1 MNLLRRRQFQS
12 GTGLWLVITRRM
24 RAPLLAILLLAICAG
39 GATLHITLPAN
50 SQSKQAGSYYP
61 PPGDSWER
69 RRPEDS
75 GMDGALLEQAVAYA
89 KTQASTI
96 PADFSTQVETFG
108 RVLGPLPKT
117 RGETNG
123 IIIRHGYIVAEW
135 GDTKRI
141 DPTYSVAK
149 SFLSTLCGLA
159 VDRGL
164 IKSVHDGMK
173 QYVTDDGYNS
183 PHNAKITWE
192 EHLQQTSEWEGSM
205 WGKASDFLGT
215 EEFGKGQ
222 RRPRAIKEPGTYW
235 EYNDV
240 RINRMALSLLQVWQR
255 PLPRVLKDEIMDR
268 IGASDSWQ
276 YHGYFNSETVI
287 KGKRVES
294 VSGGTR
300 WGGGLWIN
308 TRDEARFGYL
318 FLRRGQWKGKQ
329 IISENWI
336 RMATTPASIGPD
348 YGYLWWLNT
357 QSKQY
362 PSAPTTSFA
371 ALGYG
376 SNTIWIDPAHDL
388 VVVWRWHQD
397 KSADE
402 FFKRILAAVKAE

>member
-1 MNLLRRRQFQS
+1 MNIRRKLRFR
-12 GTGLWLVITRRM
+12 
-24 RAPLLAILLLAICAG
+24 ILLLALCA
-39 GATLHITLPAN
+39 APFPVY
-50 SQSKQAGSYYP
+50 SQSKQLSVYYP
-61 PPGDSWER
+61 APGDGWQR
-69 RRPEDS
+69 RRPEEV
-75 GMDGALLEQAVAYA
+75 GMDGALLEQAIAYA

-108 RVLGPLPKT
+108 RVLGPLPKM

-135 GDTKRI
+135 GDTQRI
-141 DPTYSVAK
+141 DPTYSAAK

-159 VDRGL
+159 VDRGM
-164 IKSVHDGMK
+164 IKNVHDPIK
-173 QYVTDDGYNS
+173 LYTTDDGYDS
-183 PHNAKITWE
+183 QHNAKITWE
-192 EHLQQTSEWEGSM
+192 NHLQQTSEWEGTM
-205 WGKASDFLGT
+205 WGKNSNFLGT

-222 RRPRAIKEPGTYW
+222 RRPRAIQEPGSYW

-240 RINRMALSLLQVWQR
+240 RINRMSLTLLEVWKK
-255 PLPRVLKDEIMDR
+255 PLPQVLKNEIMDR
-268 IGASDSWQ
+268 IGASNTWQ
-276 YHGYFNSETVI
+276 YHGYDNSYADI
-287 KGKRVES
+287 NGKRMVS

-318 FLRRGQWKGKQ
+318 ILRRGKWKDRQ

-336 RMATTPASIGPD
+336 QMATTPAAIGPD

-357 QSKQY
+357 KRKQY
-362 PSAPTTSFA
+362 PSAPATSFA

-376 SNTIWIDPAHDL
+376 SNIIWIDPEHDL

-402 FFKRILAAVKAE
+402 LFKRILAAVVQNR

>member
-1 MNLLRRRQFQS
+1 MNIIRQSQS
-12 GTGLWLVITRRM
+12 PSVTGVIMHRM
-24 RAPLLAILLLAICAG
+24 RGPQLWILLLALIAI
-39 GATLHITLPAN
+39 GAALSAPAPVD
-50 SQSKQAGSYYP
+50 SQAKQPSVYYP
-61 PPGDSWER
+61 APGDAWQR
-69 RRPEDS
+69 RKPEDA
-75 GMDGALLEQAVAYA
+75 GMDSALLDQAVAYA
-89 KTQASTI
+89 RTQGSTI

-108 RVLGPLPKT
+108 RVLGPLPKS
-117 RGETNG
+117 RAETNG

-149 SFLSTLCGLA
+149 SFLSTLTGLA
-159 VDRGL
+159 VDRGM
-164 IKSVHDGMK
+164 IKSLHDPMK
-173 QYVTDDGYNS
+173 QYATDGGYDS
-183 PHNAKITWE
+183 PHNAKITWA

-205 WGKASDFLGT
+205 WGKSSDFLGT

-222 RRPRAIKEPGTYW
+222 RRPRAIKEPGAYW

-240 RINRMALSLLQVWQR
+240 RINRMSLSLLQVWQK

-268 IGASDSWQ
+268 IGASDTWG
-276 YHGYFNSETVI
+276 YHGYFNSDTLI
-287 KGKRVES
+287 NGKRMAS

-318 FLRRGQWKGKQ
+318 FLRRGKWKDKQ

-336 RMATTPASIGPD
+336 KMATTPASIGPD

-357 QSKQY
+357 LRKQY
-362 PSAPTTSFA
+362 PSAPATSFS

-376 SNTIWIDPAHDL
+376 SNTIWVDPEHDL

-402 FFKRILAAVKAE
+402 FFKRILEAIKGD

>member
-1 MNLLRRRQFQS
+1 MNVARQLRFR
-12 GTGLWLVITRRM
+12 
-24 RAPLLAILLLAICAG
+24 ILLLALCASG
-39 GATLHITLPAN
+39 VALNGPPAH
-50 SQSKQAGSYYP
+50 SQREQPAVYYP
-61 PPGDSWER
+61 IYYPGPGDGWQR
-69 RRPEDS
+69 RRPEDV

-96 PADFSTQVETFG
+96 PPDFSTQVETFG
-108 RVLGPLPKT
+108 RVLGPLPKM

-135 GDTKRI
+135 GDTQRI
-141 DPTYSVAK
+141 DPTYSAAK

-159 VDRGL
+159 IDRGM
-164 IKSVHDGMK
+164 IKSVHDPMK
-173 QYVTDDGYNS
+173 QYATDGGYDS

-192 EHLQQTSEWEGSM
+192 QHLQQTSEWQGTM
-205 WGKASDFLGT
+205 WGKNSNFLGV
-215 EEFGKGQ
+215 EEFGRGQ
-222 RRPRAIKEPGTYW
+222 RRPRAIQEPGAYW

-240 RINRMALSLLQVWQR
+240 RINRMALTLLEVWKK
-255 PLPRVLKDEIMDR
+255 PLPSVLKDEIMDR
-268 IGASDSWQ
+268 IGASNTWQ
-276 YHGYFNSETVI
+276 YHGYANSYALI
-287 KGKRVES
+287 NGKQMVS

-318 FLRRGQWKGKQ
+318 ILRRGKWKDRR

-336 RMATTPASIGPD
+336 KMATTPAAIGPD

-357 QSKQY
+357 KRKQY
-362 PSAPTTSFA
+362 PSAPATSFA

-376 SNTIWIDPAHDL
+376 SNTIWIDPEHDL

-402 FFKRILAAVKAE
+402 FFKRILVAVVKN